1 MINYKTNIY
10 LMSANEL
17 LNTKTDNQKVIK
29 KNSASLRFW
38 HWANFIVITGSLLTV
53 LLNRTVTGGRST
65 RPFFKE
71 TLEKAGA
78 KITDDQAKQL
88 AHDFSDKI
96 WDIHTDFGY
105 FLAGLFLFRILLEF
119 FQIADQKLIR
129 KLKAA
134 YSHFKTV
141 KEQRQ
146 AALHTLSVNI
156 TYLVFYILLLIMVV
170 TGLFLAFED
179 AMEPYKAIRHSVKE
193 VHGFV
198 MYLILAF
205 TTAHLIGVFLAEH
218 RKDGKG
224 IVSDMIN
231 GGE

>member
-1 MINYKTNIY
+1 MAATEEINTQIENP
-10 LMSANEL
+10 
-17 LNTKTDNQKVIK
+17 KVIK
-29 KNSASLRFW
+29 KNSAALRFW

-53 LLNRTVTGGRST
+53 LLNRTITGGHST

-71 TLEKAGA
+71 TLEKSGA
-78 KITDDQAKQL
+78 KATEDQIKQL
-88 AHDFSDKI
+88 AHDFSDRI
-96 WDIHTDFGY
+96 WDIHTYFGY

-119 FQIADQKLIR
+119 FQLADQKLIR
-129 KLKAA
+129 KIKSA
-134 YSHFKTV
+134 YANFKTV

-146 AALHTLSVNI
+146 AALHSLTVNLI
-156 TYLVFYILLLIMVV
+156 YIGFYILLLIMVL

-179 AMEPYKAIRHSVKE
+179 AMEPYKAIRHDVKE

-205 TTAHLIGVFLAEH
+205 TAAHLIGVFLAEH